1 MDQGGIKLRFMR
13 PDEAHKVAELIFAL
27 QKHQKM
33 EKLPRIPSGQEIEH
47 ELTYKDEKTGTILA
61 NKNGTYTIVA
71 IDVKKSQNDD
81 GGNNYDYIIGYMI
94 YYQAFSILD
103 GRYFYMTSFFI
114 EQEYRLQGLGKKFME
129 FMRLHALATDNKRVD
144 IPFMNNNEIGI
155 KFYSKYGSYLVNNE
169 YLIMGFSLL
178 DNN

>member
-1 MDQGGIKLRFMR
+1 MR
-13 PDEAHKVAELIFAL
+13 PEETPSIAELIAAL
-27 QKHQKM
+27 DDHQKM
-33 EKLPRIPSGQEIEH
+33 FGVTRIPNKQDLDN
-47 ELTYKDEKTGTILA
+47 ELTHKNEKTSAIIG
-61 NKNGTYTIVA
+61 NKYGTYTVVA
-71 IDVKKSQNDD
+71 IDTNKLQQTSI
-81 GGNNYDYIIGYMI
+81 NNYDYIVGYMI

-114 EQEYRLQGLGKKFME
+114 EQEYRLHGLGRKFME

-169 YLIMGFSLL
+169 YQIMGFSLL